1 MRRFSSITALV
12 LTAVLAFGP
21 AWQASAQ
28 TARLISDIVP
38 ASDLQ
43 NGFDPNLILDDND
56 IFDLGGMDLN
66 QLRAFLSTRGT
77 LGQIKVR
84 DIDGVMKPP
93 ADVIWRVATSYK
105 LNPKYLLALMQKE
118 QSLVEDPDPTQKQF
132 DWATGFAVCDSCSM
146 DDPSIQDYKGFANQL
161 EYAAKQHRERYL
173 LQLLGKGTTISGYA
187 PGKLATID
195 GVNVTPVNNATAMLY
210 TYTPHIHGNLNL
222 WHIWRRW
229 FSLSFPD
236 GTLVQA
242 KTSGTYYLIRNGQ
255 KKAIGSKAIAASMFD
270 ISKAVVTEDSQL
282 SGYPDGQS
290 ISFPNYSVV
299 RTEDAKLY
307 LIVGEKKRLI
317 ANKAIFTKLGF
328 VEDDVVDGTN
338 ADLTAYTDGTDIT
351 SEKQY
356 PTGLLAKDPAG
367 TVWYIE
373 DGVKHKVPSAAFLNL
388 YFKGKKAK
396 ALTQKQ
402 IDAYKTGDDYHLRDG
417 ELVKSDKGSAVYV
430 VENGALRPIASGD
443 VFEQLGWQWR
453 NVITLP
459 AKLVASYQVGLP
471 VTLQSPPLLT
481 DDGDATGT
489 DTGTNTIL
497 SSAN

>member
-12 LTAVLAFGP
+12 LTAVLSFGP
-21 AWQASAQ
+21 ALSASAQ
-28 TARLISDIVP
+28 SARLISDVVP
-38 ASDLQ
+38 SEDIQ
-43 NGFDPNLILDDND
+43 NGFDANLILDDND

-66 QLRAFLSTRGT
+66 QLRAFLSSRGT
-77 LGQIKVR
+77 LGQIQLK
-84 DIDGVMKPP
+84 DIDGISKAP
-93 ADVIWRVATSYK
+93 ADIIWRVATSYK

-118 QSLVEDPDPTQKQF
+118 QSLVEDPSPTQKQF

-173 LQLLGKGTTISGYA
+173 LQLLGKGTTIAGYA
-187 PGKLATID
+187 PGKAAIVD
-195 GVNVTPVNNATAMLY
+195 GINVTPENNATAMLY

-229 FSLSFPD
+229 FSLNFPD

-242 KTSGTYYLIRNGQ
+242 KTSGKYFLIRNGE
-255 KKAIGSKAIAASMFD
+255 KKPIENKAIAASMFD
-270 ISKAVVTEDSQL
+270 LSKALVTQDSQL
-282 SGYPDGQS
+282 SGYPDGDS
-290 ISFPNYSVV
+290 ISFPNYSIV
-299 RTEDAKLY
+299 RTEDKKLY

-317 ANKAIFTKLGF
+317 ANKKIFTKLGF

-338 ADLTAYTDGTDIT
+338 ADLAAYIDGTDIT

-367 TVWYIE
+367 SVWYIE

-388 YFKGKKAK
+388 YFKGKHAK
-396 ALTQKQ
+396 SLTQKVA
-402 IDAYKTGDDYHLRDG
+402 DSYKTGDDYRLRDG
-417 ELVKSDKGSAVYV
+417 ELVKSNASPAVYV
-430 VENGALRPIASGD
+430 AENGLLRPITSGQ

-453 NVITLP
+453 NVIPLP
-459 AKLVASYQVGLP
+459 SKLIATYQAGLP
-471 VTLQSPPLLT
+471 VTLQTPPLLT
-481 DDGDATGT
+481 ADDSS
-489 DTGTNTIL
+489 DTSTITSL
-497 SSAN
+497 